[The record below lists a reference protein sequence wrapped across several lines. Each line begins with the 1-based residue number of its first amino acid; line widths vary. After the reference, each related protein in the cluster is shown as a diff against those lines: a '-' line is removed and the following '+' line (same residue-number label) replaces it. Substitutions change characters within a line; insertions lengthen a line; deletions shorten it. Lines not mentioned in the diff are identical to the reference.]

1 MNFLWNY
8 IQPRYTGLQRRK
20 MSKPFTN
27 GELIREID
35 AEYARVQ
42 ARIFLERLEAER
54 LEAEREDSFVLV
66 ELPIVEEY
74 IEYLHWATLDVDAP
88 RDNVDMHR

>member
-1 MNFLWNY
+1 
-8 IQPRYTGLQRRK
+8 

-66 ELPIVEEY
+66 E
-74 IEYLHWATLDVDAP
+74 
-88 RDNVDMHR
+88 

>member
-1 MNFLWNY
+1 MIFLWNY
-8 IQPRYTGLQRRK
+8 IQRRDTGLQRRK

-27 GELIREID
+27 GEFIREID
-35 AEYARVQ
+35 AEYARIQ
-42 ARIFLERLEAER
+42 ARIFLER

-88 RDNVDMHR
+88 RDDVHMHR